1 MIRQDAGV
9 SNSSSSSSSK
19 GSNKLYNRKKTR
31 SKKKNTEG
39 KSSQHAKFS
48 KGQLGERNVTQHN
61 IN

>member
-19 GSNKLYNRKKTR
+19 GSNKLYNRKKNR
-31 SKKKNTEG
+31 SKKNTEG

-48 KGQLGERNVTQHN
+48 KGQLGERNVSQHN